1 MNDTKITM
9 KSLARQKAD
18 VRAKIARQH
27 SELSQTYWDT
37 LAPFYRLGN
46 SPFSVLKRFS
56 VGVALFEGA
65 VTSLRMKE
73 KYAVYSVNRII
84 IFHRKRKTF
93 RKFSIFQMNIL
104 SLPPNQIL

>member
-37 LAPFYRLGN
+37 LAP
-46 SPFSVLKRFS
+46 

-65 VTSLRMKE
+65 VTSLRM
-73 KYAVYSVNRII
+73 I
-84 IFHRKRKTF
+84 RKVRSLF
-93 RKFSIFQMNIL
+93 RK
-104 SLPPNQIL
+104 

>member
-46 SPFSVLKRFS
+46 SPFSVLKRFQ
-56 VGVALFEGA
+56 
-65 VTSLRMKE
+65 
-73 KYAVYSVNRII
+73 
-84 IFHRKRKTF
+84 
-93 RKFSIFQMNIL
+93 KFSIFQMNIL
-104 SLPPNQIL
+104 SLSPNQIL

>member
-37 LAPFYRLGN
+37 LA
-46 SPFSVLKRFS
+46 
-56 VGVALFEGA
+56 LFEGA
-65 VTSLRMKE
+65 VTSLRM
-73 KYAVYSVNRII
+73 I
-84 IFHRKRKTF
+84 RKVRSLF
-93 RKFSIFQMNIL
+93 RK
-104 SLPPNQIL
+104 

>member
-18 VRAKIARQH
+18 VRAKMARQH

-65 VTSLRMKE
+65 VTSLRM
-73 KYAVYSVNRII
+73 I
-84 IFHRKRKTF
+84 RKVRSLF
-93 RKFSIFQMNIL
+93 RK
-104 SLPPNQIL
+104 

>member
-9 KSLARQKAD
+9 KSLARQK
-18 VRAKIARQH
+18 AKIARQH

-65 VTSLRMKE
+65 VTSLRM
-73 KYAVYSVNRII
+73 I
-84 IFHRKRKTF
+84 RKVRSLF
-93 RKFSIFQMNIL
+93 RK
-104 SLPPNQIL
+104 

>member
-46 SPFSVLKRFS
+46 SPYSVQKQFSEDE
-56 VGVALFEGA
+56 AQFERA
-65 VTSLRMKE
+65 VTSLRM
-73 KYAVYSVNRII
+73 I
-84 IFHRKRKTF
+84 RKVRSLF
-93 RKFSIFQMNIL
+93 RK
-104 SLPPNQIL
+104 